1 VVTVY
6 PASGY
11 RNATFGALA
20 GTDSSGFAWCF
31 ALSGANAS
39 SLRFISTEVG
49 PSNSGH
55 RAYGFPIRC
64 VQYLLLSL

>member
-11 RNATFGALA
+11 RDASSAAIA
-20 GTDSSGFAWCF
+20 GTGSGGFAWCF
-31 ALSGANAS
+31 ARSGTYAYC
-39 SLRFISTEVG
+39 LRFTSTEVG
-49 PSNSGH
+49 PSTSGH